1 MEPPSS
7 ELSSQEGEEATDQET
22 AEEEE
27 AQAREEGESAEEE
40 PEQVRNSSILQLN
53 SVKWGHGSFSLIP
66 AW

>member
-27 AQAREEGESAEEE
+27 AQAREEAETAEEE
-40 PEQVRNSSILQLN
+40 PEQQVRNSSILQL
-53 SVKWGHGSFSLIP
+53 SKVG
-66 AW
+66 AWQF